1 MGYRPMHERRL
12 VRLIIGGVLS
22 IGALLAVIW
31 FFNNFELAERE
42 VIGGYSQEARR
53 NPFLAAERF
62 LARLGR
68 DAASVSS
75 SDLWR
80 NLPASD
86 DVLVVFRYVP
96 PAGAERQQLLR
107 DWIEAGGHLIVGAD
121 STLRIGQDHKIP
133 GLLAEL
139 GVRVHEGEGEQMFL
153 PGRKSQV
160 RIEIEFADME
170 RPVGVTMST
179 QRYLEDSEELA
190 AVGVP
195 LEDGYGL
202 LQYEVGE
209 GLVTVLADNAF
220 LTNHAIGDEDHALA
234 LALLVGVETVGKVWL
249 VHDVVMP
256 SLLDIIW
263 QHASHALMAL
273 CIAVLLWLWKMGA
286 RLGPLLPPAQQPRRD
301 ISEHLA
307 ASANYLWRL
316 DRAQKLFQHNR
327 QRIEQAWLDKHYVL
341 RAMQPAER
349 CGWIAARSG
358 LPPRAVER
366 ALYAEYAAES
376 DFIEL
381 SSYLQVLRTAL

>member
-1 MGYRPMHERRL
+1 MNEQRL
-12 VRLIIGGVLS
+12 VRLIVGGVLS
-22 IGALLAVIW
+22 VGALLAVIW

-42 VIGGYSQEARR
+42 VVGGYSQEARR

-80 NLPASD
+80 NLPDSD

-121 STLRIGQDHKIP
+121 STLRIGKDQDRKIP

-139 GVRVHEGEGEQMFL
+139 GVRVHEGESEQIFL
-153 PGRKSQV
+153 PEGGSQV

-170 RPVGVTMST
+170 QPVGVTMSPR
-179 QRYLEDSEELA
+179 RYLEDSEDLA
-190 AVGVP
+190 TAGVP
-195 LEDGYGL
+195 LADGYGL

-209 GLVTVLADNAF
+209 GLVTVLADNTF
-220 LTNHAIGDEDHALA
+220 LTNRRIGDDDHALA
-234 LALLVGVETVGKVWL
+234 LALLVGVEPVGKVWL

-256 SLLDIIW
+256 SLLELAW
-263 QHASHALMAL
+263 QHGAHALVAL
-273 CIAVLLWLWKMGA
+273 LVAVLLWLWKLGT
-286 RLGPLLPPAQQPRRD
+286 RLGPLQPPALQPRRD
-301 ISEHLA
+301 ISEHLT
-307 ASANYLWRL
+307 ASATYLWRL
-316 DRAQKLFQHNR
+316 DRAQALFRHNR
-327 QRIEQAWLDKHYVL
+327 QDIEQAWLGKHYVL
-341 RAMQPAER
+341 RAMTPAER
-349 CGWIAARSG
+349 CAWIAARSG
-358 LPPRAVER
+358 LTPRAVER
-366 ALYAEYAAES
+366 ALYAEYAGES

-381 SSYLQVLRTAL
+381 SGYLQILRTAL